1 MARHER
7 AFFKTLKIE
16 RFRGIQSLE
25 MGGLERVNVFVG
37 KNNCGKTSVLEAAF
51 LLSDISNPDLLIGMQ
66 NIRGVVVTEGSDDLR
81 DFFYQRNHEKGIA
94 LTVSQVEG
102 RRKLRITP
110 LYGNLQAGQ
119 VSGGPSTV
127 PGNSGTM
134 RAPHVAGTSIPGQ
147 SLTGIHYDFV
157 VRDRANKRGNHD
169 AATRWTKPGNNEFTS
184 SFDSQYKEIMP
195 SCYMA
200 RQGYNQAFVDRML
213 HAKRK
218 DLLLRTLQ
226 SVDPSVADIRTNSQ
240 GLVAVDTGLDSF
252 VPINLLGDGIMRIL
266 NILSTIEY
274 VSDGI
279 LFIDEIERGLHVT
292 SVERVWEVIL
302 DRSEKSNV
310 QIFLTT
316 HSADVIESLRN
327 VLDRKLFSDSVACYN
342 VVKFEKDDKTR
353 AYRYSSKQLSQALD
367 SGTDIRL

>member
-1 MARHER
+1 MSKH
-7 AFFKTLKIE
+7 FFKTLKIE

-25 MGGLERVNVFVG
+25 MGGLERVNLFVG

-51 LLSDISNPDLLIGMQ
+51 LLSNISNPDLLIGMQ
-66 NIRGVVVTEGSDDLR
+66 NIRGVVVEDSSALR
-81 DFFYQRNHEKGIA
+81 DFFYQRNHEKGIE

-119 VSGGPSTV
+119 VSGGPSTI

-134 RAPHVAGTSIPGQ
+134 CVPHFAETSIPGQ

-157 VRDRANKRGNHD
+157 VRDKASKHGNYE
-169 AATRWTKPGNNEFTS
+169 ATTRWTKPGNNEFTS
-184 SFDSQYKEIMP
+184 SFDSQYKETMP

-200 RQGYNQAFVDRML
+200 RQGYNQAFVDSML

-226 SVDPSVADIRTNSQ
+226 SVDPNVADIRTNSQ
-240 GLVAVDTGLDSF
+240 GLVSVDTGLDSF

-274 VSDGI
+274 VSNGI

-292 SVERVWEVIL
+292 ALERVWEVIL
-302 DRSEKSNV
+302 DRSEKANV
-310 QIFLTT
+310 QIFLIT
-316 HSADVIESLRN
+316 HSADVVESLRN
-327 VLDRKLFSDSVACYN
+327 VLDGKLSSDSVACYRL
-342 VVKFEKDDKTR
+342 VKFEEDDATH
-353 AYRYSSKQLSQALD
+353 AFRYSSKQLRLALD
-367 SGTDIRL
+367 SHTDIRF